1 MAERLFNHHHQR
13 GFSSVLVIVA
23 MVLMA
28 SLMAFGVTVL
38 SSTQGGY
45 VLELSHVRATQAAQA
60 GLDWGR
66 YQILRPAVPNCP
78 ASQNVALPG
87 SMAPYT
93 VTVRCVNNSPP
104 ANFSDGA
111 GTPRIYTLVVT
122 ACLRPAGAPSCPAA
136 TNSASYVEKTISAW
150 VERP

>member
-1 MAERLFNHHHQR
+1 MAEQR

-23 MVLMA
+23 MLLMA
-28 SLMAFGVTVL
+28 SLLAFGVTVL

-45 VLELSHVRATQAAQA
+45 ALELSHARATQAALA

-66 YQILRPAVPNCP
+66 YQILRPAAPNCP

-93 VTVRCVNNSPP
+93 VTVRCVNNSPAAAP
-104 ANFSDGA
+104 GTFTDGA
-111 GTPRIYTLVVT
+111 TTLRIYTVTAT
-122 ACLRPAGAPSCPAA
+122 ACLRPAGAPTCPAA
-136 TNSASYVEKTISAW
+136 TNSASYVEKTVSAW
-150 VERP
+150 VER